1 MAVVRDSYE
10 LFDHTA
16 DLGIRARATTLA
28 GLIPQST
35 MALYESIGEIV
46 AQTEMESRTL
56 EFSGENHAGL
66 LRDYLARLLTIF
78 ELQECVA
85 HKLAVEDFTETHLAV
100 SLRLAE
106 IEPQRTVYHREVKA
120 ITYHDLDV
128 KEIPGGFEATVILD
142 I

>member
-1 MAVVRDSYE
+1 LAIVRDSYE

-16 DLGIRARATTLA
+16 DLGVRARAATVA
-28 GLIPQST
+28 GLIPQAT
-35 MALYESIGEIV
+35 MALYESIGELV
-46 AQTEMESRTL
+46 AHTEVESRTL
-56 EFSGENHAGL
+56 EFTGEGYAVL

-106 IEPQRTVYHREVKA
+106 IEPQRTIYHREVKA
-120 ITYHDLDV
+120 VTYHDLEV
-128 KEIPGGFEATVILD
+128 REIPGGYEATFVLD